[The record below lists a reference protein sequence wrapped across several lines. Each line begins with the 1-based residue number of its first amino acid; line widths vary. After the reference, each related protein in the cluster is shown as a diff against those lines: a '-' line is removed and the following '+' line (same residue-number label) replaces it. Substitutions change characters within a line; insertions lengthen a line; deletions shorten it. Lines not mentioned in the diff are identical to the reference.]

1 MRRVQQLA
9 SIFFVSGLLL
19 TSYGTA
25 SEAKSPQL
33 VEDAYE
39 LAKTTV
45 DVQRPQD
52 EEMVVEKLKKRADV
66 QNYTE
71 EVSTFEQL
79 VDVLER
85 ELGDFNPVIQIPYD
99 ANWTNDDVKEALH
112 EVYARNTY
120 IAGIRAGG
128 TYIADGRY
136 VRVKMSYLH
145 TIEQEKVVTERVQQ
159 IVASVTRP
167 DMTDVEKVKVLHDYV
182 VTHTIYASEG
192 LQTSQYTPYTILA
205 EGKGVCQAYALL
217 TYRLLQEA
225 GIENMYVTGYTN
237 ESHAWNLVKLD
248 DHWYH
253 LDTTWDDPVYA
264 TSYLEKFPELYSTV
278 SYAYFL
284 LSDDSMMQ
292 DHTIDAGYPAR
303 AKQDYFKDLRSYQG
317 SNMIVPM
324 QGKEHYVLG
333 EQIYQNGAWYVNDP
347 DTYAIRKLT
356 NTTSD
361 IVTDTIAAHGMTYAS
376 NRIYFLNEFGYLY
389 SYDLNTGS
397 VIQHTKQLVYLTK
410 QAGDLVA
417 TSEAGEVYR
426 VPIDPNAVVSL
437 TSLEK
442 QMAKLSKEN
451 MPQFDWYAQ
460 TFLKSVASYEQPL
473 SELLESTV
481 GRVKGLVAQKQQFQN
496 KLAATTSLT
505 KKPQT
510 ATSTKKSWTLTL
522 SSAVANTAANK
533 KAVHLY
539 DQFGNEVEATITINS
554 KKITLKPKAAYVT
567 GVPYTLFI
575 DAKLKNKN
583 GKKIGQDAY
592 MSFTVKK

>member
-1 MRRVQQLA
+1 MRRIQKLA
-9 SIFFVSGLLL
+9 SACFVSGLLL
-19 TSYGTA
+19 TSYGA
-25 SEAKSPQL
+25 GSEAKSPQL
-33 VEDAYE
+33 VEDAYKV
-39 LAKTTV
+39 AKATI

-52 EEMVVEKLKKRADV
+52 KEMDVGSSQKRAEV

-85 ELGDFNPVIQIPYD
+85 ELGDFNRVIQIPYD
-99 ANWTNDDVKEALH
+99 ANWTNADVKAALH

-145 TIEQEKVVTERVQQ
+145 TVEQEKVVTERVQQ

-167 DMTDVEKVKVLHDYV
+167 DMTDVEKVKALHDYV

-225 GIENMYVTGYTN
+225 GIENMYVTGYTD
-237 ESHAWNLVKLD
+237 ESHAWNLVQLD
-248 DHWYH
+248 GRWYH

-264 TSYLEKFPELYSTV
+264 TAYLEKFPELYSTV

-303 AKQDYFKDLRSYQG
+303 AKQDYFKDLRRYEG

-324 QGKEHYVLG
+324 QGKEHYVVG
-333 EQIYQNGAWYVNDP
+333 EQIYQNGAWYVTDP
-347 DTYAIRKLT
+347 ETYAMRKLT

-361 IVTDTIAAHGMTYAS
+361 IVTDGIAAHGMTYAN
-376 NRIYFLNEFGYLY
+376 NRIYFLNQFGYLY

-397 VIQHTKQLVYLTK
+397 VVQHTKQLVYLK
-410 QAGDLVA
+410 KDAGDLVA

-426 VPIDPNAVVSL
+426 IPIDPQAVVTR

-442 QMAKLSKEN
+442 QMEKLSKEN
-451 MPQFDWYAQ
+451 IMQFDWYAQ
-460 TFLKSVASYEQPL
+460 TFLQSVASYEQPL
-473 SELLESTV
+473 SEQLESTV
-481 GRVKGLVAQKQQFQN
+481 GRVKELVAQKERFQN
-496 KLAATTSLT
+496 KLATTTSLT

-510 ATSTKKSWTLTL
+510 TTSTKKAWTLTL
-522 SSAVANTAANK
+522 SSAVANTTANK

-539 DQFGNEVEATITINS
+539 DQFGNEVEATVTINS
-554 KKITLKPKAAYVT
+554 K
-567 GVPYTLFI
+567 
-575 DAKLKNKN
+575 N
-583 GKKIGQDAY
+583 
-592 MSFTVKK
+592 